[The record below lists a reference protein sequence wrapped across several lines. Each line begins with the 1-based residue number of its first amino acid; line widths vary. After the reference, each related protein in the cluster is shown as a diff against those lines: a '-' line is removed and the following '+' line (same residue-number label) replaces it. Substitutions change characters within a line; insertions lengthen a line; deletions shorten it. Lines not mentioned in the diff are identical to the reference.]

1 MLIAVLSLSGA
12 RRGVN
17 GGVYDASEPGRFI
30 AGVHPSLLDPSL
42 STVTK
47 LQYSADTCAAEEVS
61 RLAPDCIQPHVYFID
76 DSFGESAKIVRWR
89 PFSSCCMEAQVCR
102 RRIVYTLSFVLFSY
116 FLRQRHQRRALCPQ
130 LLGEPKDS
138 RIRSNVGTKCCGR
151 GSRR

>member
-1 MLIAVLSLSGA
+1 MG
-12 RRGVN
+12 RM
-17 GGVYDASEPGRFI
+17 YDASEPGRYI
-30 AGVHPSLLDPSL
+30 AGVHPSLLDSSL

-47 LQYSADTCAAEEVS
+47 LQYSADTCAAECHGS
-61 RLAPDCIQPHVYFID
+61 PAPDMAPDCIQPHVYFID
-76 DSFGESAKIVRWR
+76 DSFGESANIVRWR
-89 PFSSCCMEAQVCR
+89 PFYSCCMGAQVYR

-138 RIRSNVGTKCCGR
+138 RIRSNVGTRCCGR